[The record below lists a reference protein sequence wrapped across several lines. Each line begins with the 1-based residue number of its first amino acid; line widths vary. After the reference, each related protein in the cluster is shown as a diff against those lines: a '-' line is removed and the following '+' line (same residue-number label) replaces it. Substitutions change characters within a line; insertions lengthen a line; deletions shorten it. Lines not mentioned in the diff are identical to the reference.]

1 MSTVSAPT
9 PVATAATPAKSLLIT
24 GASSGIGRATA
35 LAAAAAGWRVIAC
48 GRDPVRLAELAA
60 THSGIETRA
69 FDLTDL
75 AACHAAL
82 GTTVVDVAILNAG
95 HCEYVDMDAFDPALF
110 RRVFEANFF
119 SAVNT
124 VAALLP
130 GLRPGARLL
139 VVDSLARLLPF
150 TRSEAYGA
158 SKAALFHFAKG
169 LEVDLHARGIRVQTV
184 SPGFVRTPLTDRN
197 RFSMPLRI
205 EPEQAAAAILALLQS
220 GERTGYFPFVFASLI
235 RVLSALP
242 HGWQAAICRSL
253 ARRERSAA

>member
-1 MSTVSAPT
+1 MSTVSAH
-9 PVATAATPAKSLLIT
+9 TAATPEKSMLIT

-48 GRDPVRLAELAA
+48 GRDPARLAELAA
-60 THSGIETRA
+60 TQAGIETRA

-82 GTTVVDVAILNAG
+82 DATVVDVAILNAG
-95 HCEYVDMDAFDPALF
+95 HCEYVDMDAFNPALF
-110 RRVFEANFF
+110 HRVFEANFF

-139 VVDSLARLLPF
+139 LVDSLARLLPF

-158 SKAALFHFAKG
+158 SKAALFYFAKS
-169 LEVDLHARGIRVQTV
+169 LEVDLHPRGVVVQTV

-205 EPEQAAAAILALLQS
+205 EPEEAAQAILAQVE
-220 GERTGYFPFVFASLI
+220 GGKRNGYFPFVFASLI
-235 RVLSALP
+235 RLLSGLP
-242 HGWQAAICRSL
+242 QGWQAAICRAL
-253 ARRERSAA
+253 ARRERSGA